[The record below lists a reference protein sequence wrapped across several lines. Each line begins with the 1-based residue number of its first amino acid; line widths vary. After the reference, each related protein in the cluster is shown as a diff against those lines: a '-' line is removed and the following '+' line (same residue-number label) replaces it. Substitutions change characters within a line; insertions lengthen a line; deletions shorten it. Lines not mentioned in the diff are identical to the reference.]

1 MDQINSLKT
10 EQRFKKTEIGDIPV
24 DWEVINIK
32 EVCQNPEYGFT
43 TSAKEEPIGPKL
55 LRITDIQNGDVNWRN
70 VPYCNC
76 PNSLK
81 KRFILK
87 EGDILFAR
95 TGATTGKSY
104 IIRECPEAIF
114 ASYLIRLRT
123 KEIIESIFLYYL
135 FNSSIYWKQIKQQ
148 IGGSAQGGV
157 NATLLSNI
165 KIPLP
170 PLSEQKKIAEVLST
184 VDEAIEKKKSIIEKT
199 KELKKGLMRELLT
212 RGIGRTKF
220 KKTELGEIPEDWN
233 VVRIKDICEIIG
245 GSTPSTNIK
254 EYWNGDI
261 LWAVPTDITKLKD
274 NVILDT
280 EKNIS
285 KKGLSNSAAKLL
297 PVGSILLTS
306 RATIGELAINLKPMA
321 TNQGFANFICRTE
334 IYNWYLFYRLILI
347 KKELKR
353 LASGSTFKEI
363 SKNSIRAI
371 KIPLPPLEE
380 QMTIG
385 DILLSL
391 DEVIKQET
399 KNTEYF
405 KNVKK
410 GIMAVLL
417 TGKIRVKYY

>member
-10 EQRFKKTEIGDIPV
+10 EHRFKKTEIGDIPV
-24 DWEVINIK
+24 DWEVVNIK

-184 VDEAIEKKKSIIEKT
+184 VDEAVEKKKSIIEKI
-199 KELKKGLMRELLT
+199 KELKKGLMQELLT
-212 RGIGRTKF
+212 RGTGHKKF
-220 KKTELGEIPEDWN
+220 KKTELGEIPEDWEILRIGEICN
-233 VVRIKDICEIIG
+233 VRRGASPRPIGDSKYFGGGPGWIRISDVTKSNNYLRETKDHLSELGVSKSVRVKPGDLIMSIC
-245 GSTPSTNIK
+245 
-254 EYWNGDI
+254 
-261 LWAVPTDITKLKD
+261 
-274 NVILDT
+274 
-280 EKNIS
+280 
-285 KKGLSNSAAKLL
+285 
-297 PVGSILLTS
+297 
-306 RATIGELAINLKPMA
+306 ATIGKPVIVDMDACIHDGFVLFDRLSNEVNSLFLLYWLQKNETFFASQGQHGTQGNLN
-321 TNQGFANFICRTE
+321 TTI
-334 IYNWYLFYRLILI
+334 I
-347 KKELKR
+347 KNTKV
-353 LASGSTFKEI
+353 
-363 SKNSIRAI
+363 
-371 KIPLPPLEE
+371 PLPPLQE
-380 QMTIG
+380 QKNIAK
-385 DILLSL
+385 ILAYWDDKIEKEINYAEML
-391 DEVIKQET
+391 ET
-399 KNTEYF
+399 TKT
-405 KNVKK
+405 
-410 GIMAVLL
+410 GLMQMLL
-417 TGKIRVKYY
+417 TGKLRIKL